1 MKHAIEG
8 LRRTGKAV
16 PGAQAARVVAQIKG
30 CQLCL
35 AVHNAGAL
43 LFHDQTIAKSDCRV
57 QARLQYIQ
65 QPVQVAMYVGVL
77 IAGNLQMHP
86 NMLDVVQMI
95 SSNAL
100 MVQKLNR
107 RHAMLQVR
115 RRKPSKL
122 LHPKNCQA
130 AL

>member
-16 PGAQAARVVAQIKG
+16 PGPQAVRVVAEIKG

-65 QPVQVAMYVGVL
+65 QLVQVAMYAGVL
-77 IAGNLQMHP
+77 IAGNLHMHP
-86 NMLDVVQMI
+86 NMLHTYAYDVKQCTG
-95 SSNAL
+95 S
-100 MVQKLNR
+100 
-107 RHAMLQVR
+107 
-115 RRKPSKL
+115 
-122 LHPKNCQA
+122 A
-130 AL
+130 AAQWETCTCSHKERGSPLS